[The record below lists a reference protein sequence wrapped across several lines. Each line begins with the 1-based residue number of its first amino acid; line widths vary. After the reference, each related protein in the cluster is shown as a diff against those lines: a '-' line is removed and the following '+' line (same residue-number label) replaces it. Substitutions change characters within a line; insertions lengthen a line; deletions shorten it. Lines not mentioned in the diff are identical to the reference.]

1 MSLLYFILSAYGL
14 TQILVYGKIFNK
26 IRPTD
31 GWFGELLSCPM
42 CTGFWVGVFLWA
54 VNNSTTL
61 FSFDYSLITGVLLGC
76 VSSGTSYVLNMLFG
90 DDGFKVSH
98 KGLQII
104 KNRNANNVVRVRR

>member
-31 GWFGELLSCPM
+31 GWLGELLSCPM

-54 VNNSTTL
+54 VNSSTTL
-61 FSFDYSLITGVLLGC
+61 FSFDHSLITGILLGC